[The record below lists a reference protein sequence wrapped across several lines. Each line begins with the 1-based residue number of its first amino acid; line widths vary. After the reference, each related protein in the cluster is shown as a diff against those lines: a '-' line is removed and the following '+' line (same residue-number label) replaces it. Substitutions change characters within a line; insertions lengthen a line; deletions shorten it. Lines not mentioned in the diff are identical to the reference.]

1 MQIYRVSFINHGKVY
16 ELYVQNVRQAELFGF
31 IEFEDIIFNE
41 SSGIVIDP
49 AEEKLKDE
57 FSGVNRTMV
66 PMNAIIRIDE
76 VAKRGASKIF
86 DLDKN
91 ANVTPFPSPT
101 YPPDR
106 GSDK

>member
-1 MQIYRVSFINHGKVY
+1 MQIYRVSFINHGKIY
-16 ELYVQNVRQAELFGF
+16 ELYVQTVRQAELFGF
-31 IEFEDIIFNE
+31 IEFEDIVFNE

-57 FSGVNRTMV
+57 FAGVARTMV

-76 VAKRGASKIF
+76 VAKKGTSKIL

-91 ANVTPFPSPT
+91 ANVTPFPNPV

-106 GSDK
+106 SSDS

>member
-1 MQIYRVSFINHGKVY
+1 MQIYRVAFINHGKIY
-16 ELYVQNVRQAELFGF
+16 ELYVQTVRQAELFGF
-31 IEFEDIIFNE
+31 IEFEDIIFDE

-57 FSGVNRTMV
+57 FAGVSRTMV

-76 VAKRGASKIF
+76 VEKRGTSKIL

-91 ANVTPFPSPT
+91 ANVTPFPTPVC
-101 YPPDR
+101 PPGRSNDT
-106 GSDK
+106 

>member
-1 MQIYRVSFINHGKVY
+1 MQIYRVAFINHGKIY
-16 ELYVQNVRQAELFGF
+16 ELYVQSVRQAELFGF

-57 FSGVNRTMV
+57 FAGVSRTMV
-66 PMNAIIRIDE
+66 PINAIIRIDE
-76 VAKRGASKIF
+76 VERRGASKIL

-91 ANVTPFPSPT
+91 ANVTPFPTPA
-101 YPPDR
+101 YPPGRSNDT
-106 GSDK
+106 